1 MGVYVG
7 ERERKGYH
15 AYNSSATAVVR
26 KADLKDKHL
35 KKFWN
40 IITQVGSDPIGH
52 RGLTN
57 EKKQRTI

>member
-1 MGVYVG
+1 MGVYVRERER

-35 KKFWN
+35 KKF
-40 IITQVGSDPIGH
+40 
-52 RGLTN
+52 
-57 EKKQRTI
+57 